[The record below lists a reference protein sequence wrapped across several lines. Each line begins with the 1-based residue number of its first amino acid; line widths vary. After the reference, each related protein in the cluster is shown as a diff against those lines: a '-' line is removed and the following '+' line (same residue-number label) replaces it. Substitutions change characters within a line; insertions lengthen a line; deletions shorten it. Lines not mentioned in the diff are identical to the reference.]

1 MNTKGSSSFL
11 DYYNIVVSSIGGI
24 TIINL
29 KLIFRVLTSSDGI
42 WS

>member
-1 MNTKGSSSFL
+1 MNTKGFGSFL

-24 TIINL
+24 TITSL
-29 KLIFRVLTSSDGI
+29 GLAFRVLAFSDGV